1 MKTKITTLILL
12 FLLILAGITGYMYFK
27 RVNSNTQSVSYA
39 LWEDYKVV
47 KKNIEGKQYTL
58 VVADNP
64 KRWEKGLM
72 FVRKPTKGFDGMIFI
87 FPTYEYK
94 TFWNLNTYEDLT
106 LYWMKDDTVT
116 NTSQLPS
123 IDKSKEII
131 RVSSSEPVNIVVEII
146 N

>member
-1 MKTKITTLILL
+1 MKIKITTIILL
-12 FLLILAGITGYMYFK
+12 VLLIVTGICGYIYFK
-27 RVNSNTQSVSYA
+27 KINSKTESVSHA

-47 KKNIEGKQYTL
+47 EKNIEGKQYTL

-64 KRWEKGLM
+64 DRWQKGLM
-72 FVRKPTKGFDGMIFI
+72 FVRKPSKGFDGMIFI
-87 FPTYEYK
+87 FPDYEYK

-116 NTSQLPS
+116 STSQLPS
-123 IDKSKEII
+123 IEKSKEII